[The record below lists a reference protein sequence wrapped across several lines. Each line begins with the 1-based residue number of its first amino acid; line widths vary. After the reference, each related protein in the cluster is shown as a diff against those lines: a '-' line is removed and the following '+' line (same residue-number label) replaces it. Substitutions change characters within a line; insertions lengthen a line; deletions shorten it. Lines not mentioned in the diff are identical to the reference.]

1 VPKLVTYFGENCN
14 QWRQVNAVSEAMR
27 SITDKWVQYLGAA
40 NAVDRR
46 DPYLKEPY
54 PTALDVAIE
63 DVVASFRAM
72 TEAARRAW
80 LANLRFT
87 QRDSQIWLTFSIR
100 MATQALREL
109 TPDRIAVGATA
120 HLIEGERDDWRENV
134 IVLTLLFDAAKKL
147 GADPIKLFATT
158 ASLVPEGGEASNTL
172 RDFRNRKPDVLTI
185 GSMGYTT
192 TMTAQG
198 IRYEPIPAL

>member
-1 VPKLVTYFGENCN
+1 MS
-14 QWRQVNAVSEAMR
+14 VSEAMGV
-27 SITDKWVQYLGAA
+27 IADKWDQYLRAVD
-40 NAVDRR
+40 AVDRR

-54 PTALDVAIE
+54 PTALDEAIE
-63 DVVASFRAM
+63 AVVASFRAM
-72 TEAARRAW
+72 TRADRRGW
-80 LANLRFT
+80 LANVRFT

-109 TPDRIAVGATA
+109 APDRVAVGATA

-147 GADPIKLFATT
+147 GADPIKLFADT
-158 ASLVPEGGEASNTL
+158 ASLVAEGEAGNTL
-172 RDFRNRKPDVLTI
+172 RDFKNRKADVLSI

-192 TMTAQG
+192 MMTAQG
-198 IRYEPIPAL
+198 IRYEPIPAA